1 MVGKKVNCI
10 MEKRISR
17 EFLFKKVLL
26 DNHAVGLTLKS
37 GEKIVVVDL
46 FLSEEERKEIA
57 TNYSIPYDSYGD
69 IGVYVLNSYTG
80 GKVSRKINTDD
91 ILYVESI

>member
-1 MVGKKVNCI
+1 MGN
-10 MEKRISR
+10 RISR

-26 DNHAVGLTLKS
+26 GNHAVGLTLKG

-46 FLSEEERKEIA
+46 FSSEEERKEIA
-57 TNYSIPYDSYGD
+57 TNYSISYDSYGD
-69 IGVYVLNSYTG
+69 IGVYVFNSCTG
-80 GKVSRKINTDD
+80 GKMFRRINTDD

>member
-1 MVGKKVNCI
+1 MGKL
-10 MEKRISR
+10 ISR

-46 FLSEEERKEIA
+46 FSSEEERKEIA

-69 IGVYVLNSYTG
+69 ISVYVLNPYTG
-80 GKVSRKINTDD
+80 GKVSRRINTDD